1 MESTGVENPDTSAFP
16 EQPDPSAFLE
26 QQHDESAFPDH
37 PDETTF
43 PDQPETSAFQEQLDA
58 SAATSTEAQLA
69 MLVKLSTQGVP
80 KLFCPICNKALVSL
94 HGYVKHVKKHE
105 PPGGFLCRYCEAR
118 FCSDE
123 ELKKHRETEHTTIA
137 CRLCK
142 DTTFTNEED
151 YRVHIR
157 DIHNGVDRQLY
168 NCEKCGAAYKT
179 IEPYRRH
186 IENDCGSIKPFK
198 CDLCPMAFVTKYN
211 LKHHKENHSGELK
224 FCCSYCGRNFKQ
236 KARLIEHERT
246 HTGEKPYKCDVCG
259 KSFSHRE
266 SIVTHSTIHTGIR
279 LIECKCCSSRFSC
292 YSNLIKH
299 RRNRPD
305 TCGQP
310 EYDPPR
316 NRIRKFT
323 SRIPALLNPNTEI
336 KVVNVNKII
345 KPDDLEK
352 AKAKE
357 KEASE
362 KPKPPRTARKRTGG
376 GGLNLP
382 IRKRQ
387 TKNKKRSKTT
397 IEFDDSDDED
407 VDWTGRK
414 DNGNEEQDSEDKPLK
429 DKIVRPKRE
438 RKTRGK
444 PETDPIEE
452 VPITAGPSTAWS
464 DDSEDDYVPDFEKED
479 DSEEEAKESKD
490 LKFPIKIKQ
499 EAKEDT
505 SHLDIQN
512 LDEFEYSTI
521 DTSAVKS
528 EKDDINIFSEK
539 DKILEC
545 LLSEGDS
552 FIDTSLPTG
561 TTNAPTE
568 YKAQSHVKKGKLL
581 KNYSTEECDKDYTLE
596 ETEVVLVKNEDS
608 DDDDD
613 DHFPL
618 EDMLEVKA
626 EYPPH
631 TIDTGGNTECRVLLQ
646 HITVRYPELKT
657 QSTIKVSRNCQ
668 PFFSKNPSL
677 KSLMRKAN
685 KKRQYRPRGC
695 SDREAPKGQRKSK
708 ITGQELRARLKLK
721 KRDKSYQCP
730 HCIKLYYMRKPFER
744 HMREDHNKTDEEIK
758 ELLRPVLDDVPT
770 DDVFKCHICDKI
782 YLMEKRLKDHIP
794 KHGPDGS
801 LIHKCPCYCLQ
812 YFATREEAQLHAQQ
826 AHKDLLWCA
835 ICEKFMTGSDAL
847 KTHRARLHGSK
858 EVQFK
863 RNLVCDKCGKK
874 FMGRTQLMD
883 HVRSDCGRVPIY
895 QCQVCGKCLT
905 TAGILKTHMLLHQDE
920 RPYECDTCGK
930 TFKIKAQYKTHTKF
944 AHSDEKR
951 FKCHLCPKAYP
962 YRESLLTHMSV
973 HTGIKRFLCNGCGKR
988 FTCVSNLQAHRKVH
1002 AETCGLLPLNAK
1014 ATQYMGVQKGN
1025 LLLGA
1030 KPEPGLDYVES
1041 QTLVA
1046 KEVYTQDVH
1055 MVPDDILRS
1064 SQPSNSLTGGL
1075 PLNYT
1080 TDIILL

>member
-1 MESTGVENPDTSAFP
+1 MDSDLDPPDTA
-16 EQPDPSAFLE
+16 A
-26 QQHDESAFPDH
+26 A
-37 PDETTF
+37 
-43 PDQPETSAFQEQLDA
+43 
-58 SAATSTEAQLA
+58 AATSTEAQLQ
-69 MLVKLSTQGVP
+69 MLVKLSTEGVP
-80 KLFCPICNKALVSL
+80 KLFCPICNKALISL

-105 PPGGFLCRYCEAR
+105 PPGGFLCRFCEAR

-142 DTTFTNEED
+142 DTTFTNEEE
-151 YRVHIR
+151 YRTHIR
-157 DIHNGVDRQLY
+157 DIHKGVDRQLY

-211 LKHHKENHSGELK
+211 LKHHKDNHSGELK

-236 KARLIEHERT
+236 KARLVEHERT

-266 SIVTHSTIHTGIR
+266 SIVTHSTIHTGVR
-279 LIECKCCSSRFSC
+279 LVECKCCSSRFSC

-316 NRIRKFT
+316 NRIRKHT
-323 SRIPALLNPNTEI
+323 SRIPAILNPTSEI

-345 KPDDLEK
+345 KPGDLEK
-352 AKAKE
+352 ANALKKE
-357 KEASE
+357 SAE
-362 KPKPPRTARKRTGG
+362 KPKAKSTARKRTAGEA
-376 GGLNLP
+376 NLTRKKP
-382 IRKRQ
+382 GRKPGRKPKRQ
-387 TKNKKRSKTT
+387 LV
-397 IEFDDSDDED
+397 DDSDDED
-407 VDWTGRK
+407 IDWTGGAGAS
-414 DNGNEEQDSEDKPLK
+414 DDDDDDDKPLK
-429 DKIVRPKRE
+429 ASGKPISERPKRE
-438 RKTRGK
+438 RRKIRL
-444 PETDPIEE
+444 PELEPLEE
-452 VPITAGPSTAWS
+452 LNVSENNPAAQSTAWS
-464 DDSEDDYVPDFEKED
+464 DDSEDDYVPDFEKDD
-479 DSEEEAKESKD
+479 DSDDDDLEEVKD
-490 LKFPIKIKQ
+490 IKFPIKIKQ
-499 EAKEDT
+499 EAKEDAT
-505 SHLDIQN
+505 SPHLQVETV
-512 LDEFEYSTI
+512 DELEYTAV
-521 DTSAVKS
+521 DVSAVKS
-528 EKDDINIFSEK
+528 EASEDTNIFNEK

-545 LLSEGDS
+545 LLNESDYSHLDSEATTPTKKANDDKQSPTTKKRKAAKNHKPSQDS
-552 FIDTSLPTG
+552 DNEFI
-561 TTNAPTE
+561 
-568 YKAQSHVKKGKLL
+568 
-581 KNYSTEECDKDYTLE
+581 LE

-608 DDDDD
+608 DEENE
-613 DHFPL
+613 HFPL

-626 EYPPH
+626 EFPPLS
-631 TIDTGGNTECRVLLQ
+631 IDELNLECRVLLED
-646 HITVRYPELKT
+646 ITIRFPDLKT
-657 QSTIKVSRNCQ
+657 SPFVKVSRNCQ
-668 PFFSKNPSL
+668 PFFSKSATVKGLL
-677 KSLMRKAN
+677 KNAGKRK
-685 KKRQYRPRGC
+685 YRPRGL
-695 SDREAPKGQRKSK
+695 RVKRNPEENRKAR
-708 ITGQELRARLKLK
+708 ITSEELKARLQ

-730 HCIKLYYMRKPFER
+730 LCIKLYYMRKPFER

-758 ELLRPVLDDVPT
+758 EMVKPVIDDLAP
-770 DDVFKCHICDKI
+770 DEVFKCHICDKI

-794 KHGPDGS
+794 KHGEDGS
-801 LIHKCPCYCLQ
+801 LLHKCPCYCNQ
-812 YFATREEAQLHAQQ
+812 YFATREEAQTHAQML
-826 AHKDLLWCA
+826 HRELLWCE
-835 ICEKFMTGSDAL
+835 ICEKFMQGSDAL
-847 KTHRARLHGSK
+847 KSHRTRMHGTK
-858 EVQFK
+858 EIQFK
-863 RNLVCDKCGKK
+863 RNLICDKCGKK

-905 TAGILKTHMLLHQDE
+905 TAGILKTHMLLHQDD
-920 RPYECDTCGK
+920 RPYSCDQCGK
-930 TFKIKAQYKTHTKF
+930 SFKIKAQYKTHAKF

-951 FKCHLCPKAYP
+951 FKCHLCPKEYP

-1030 KPEPGLDYVES
+1030 KPEPGLDYVET

-1055 MVPDDILRS
+1055 MAAEDVIRS
-1064 SQPSNSLTGGL
+1064 SQPSNSLSGGL